1 MPTDCGNDVCPSYLL
16 FLEYETMTPNQLRIW
31 QSLLNLTQAEAAKL
45 LGMSLGGYKKLVL
58 GICRID
64 HRTDLACAAIVAK
77 VSRWSQAWEH

>member
-1 MPTDCGNDVCPSYLL
+1 
-16 FLEYETMTPNQLRIW
+16 MTPNQLRAW

-45 LGMSLGGYKKLVL
+45 LGMSLGGYKKLAL

-77 VSRWSQAWEH
+77 VPRWSKAWESS